1 MFKTDTNENKYF
13 LKRIREKGVSRLAIY
28 QTATE
33 TRVLSE
39 TGAAYKSYGRSRD
52 GEKGERVELKFHRL
66 TLAKTK
72 NEKLIT

>member
-1 MFKTDTNENKYF
+1 M
-13 LKRIREKGVSRLAIY
+13 RLAIY

-52 GEKGERVELKFHRL
+52 GEKGERVESKFDQL
-66 TLAKTK
+66 TFAKTK
-72 NEKLIT
+72 IKLITYGKID